1 MSKKFKILKVSREVG
16 NATKA
21 VGPSMTSKEANE
33 FAKVNAE
40 LVEVAESD
48 KAGLAAALKEA
59 DIMLYGGVQITRAI
73 METAPKCIAVLFQ
86 TVGYDAIDLKAA
98 TDNNILV
105 VNNPSFEW
113 CIEEVSNHALTL
125 LLALAKKVKIL
136 DKLVSQGRWSE
147 AKKVQSPMGSIYG
160 QTLGIIGCGA
170 IGRMVARKAKCF
182 GLNVIGYDPY
192 IAQVYLAKEN
202 GITLMSLEEV
212 LKADYISLHPD
223 LNETSLHMI
232 NDKAFAQMKPS
243 AYLINTSR
251 GKVVDETALVKALE
265 EKRIVGA
272 GLDVF
277 ENEPL
282 SKDSPLTRMD
292 NVIVLSHSASY
303 STYAFD
309 VAPVSIAKEAGR
321 ILSGKWPLN
330 PVNKDVKPRVA
341 LVKGN

>member
-1 MSKKFKILKVSREVG
+1 MSKKFTILKVSKEVG

-21 VGPSMTSKEANE
+21 VGPSMTSREADE

-48 KAGLAAALKEA
+48 KAGLAAALREA
-59 DIMLYGGVQITRAI
+59 DILLYGGVPITRAI

-113 CIEEVSNHALTL
+113 CVEEVSNHALTL

-136 DKLVSQGRWSE
+136 DKLVSQGRWFE
-147 AKKVQSPMGSIYG
+147 AKKAQNPMGAIYG
-160 QTLGIIGCGA
+160 QTLGIVGCGA

-182 GLNVIGYDPY
+182 GLNIIGYDPY

-202 GITLMSLEEV
+202 GITLTSLEDV

-251 GKVVDETALVKALE
+251 GKVVDEVALVKALE
-265 EKRIVGA
+265 EKRIAGA
-272 GLDVF
+272 GLGCLR
-277 ENEPL
+277 E
-282 SKDSPLTRMD
+282 
-292 NVIVLSHSASY
+292 
-303 STYAFD
+303 
-309 VAPVSIAKEAGR
+309 
-321 ILSGKWPLN
+321 
-330 PVNKDVKPRVA
+330 
-341 LVKGN
+341 